1 MQCPLSVVRI
11 KTQTNGQWTE
21 KERVKCF
28 EKNLKKDTF
37 QPQRVNRYVKPQGK
51 PARWGTEWMLSY
63 PNMVKKKKKTKCLLP
78 PTICHL
84 LSSEYCLQLHPF
96 PCRTL
101 EGGRAEYTGYKV
113 EAGKPKGFPLELQVG
128 GGEKLLIE

>member
-1 MQCPLSVVRI
+1 MQCPLSVVRR

-37 QPQRVNRYVKPQGK
+37 QPQRVKRYVKPQGK

-63 PNMVKKKKKTKCLLP
+63 PNLVKKKKNKVSPATYHLP
-78 PTICHL
+78 LAVFKILTAVASI
-84 LSSEYCLQLHPF
+84 S
-96 PCRTL
+96 
-101 EGGRAEYTGYKV
+101 V
-113 EAGKPKGFPLELQVG
+113 
-128 GGEKLLIE
+128 